1 MYFPDEKIWMKYER
15 PTVSIHMQHICFYLS
30 RLKASSICQTVI
42 VIWIKIHF
50 NLMWIR
56 KIQIEHVLANVNKG
70 SRSYTTT
77 TMALFDFVS
86 DKFNTV
92 LLAFLNSG
100 LIIDGRYK

>member
-1 MYFPDEKIWMKYER
+1 
-15 PTVSIHMQHICFYLS
+15 
-30 RLKASSICQTVI
+30 
-42 VIWIKIHF
+42 
-50 NLMWIR
+50 MWIR